1 MFKFIKKSLKYLII
15 AVGIT
20 ILFPT
25 VLYLFLQLPYVQT
38 FMVKR
43 IADHFSDELK
53 SSITVGK
60 INYKFFNK
68 LIINDLLIKDQNY
81 DTLLYSKEVSVVIKS
96 LNLKGNSFRLGS
108 VILIRPEISLVKDT
122 SGLMNISWYL
132 DRLKK
137 SNDTLRNAK
146 GSFSI
151 DKIDIRDASFSVVNR
166 GAAAS
171 KSKINFNDLDFSR
184 INGIIENIKSEE
196 DTISFYIYNLSF
208 REKSGFAIK
217 KMSSSVLLAKQQFTL
232 STTYLNCDSS
242 IINISKLTI
251 KADSADSFRNF
262 TEDIRLDLK
271 LEKSLL
277 STSELRY
284 FSAIPDEINESLWLS
299 GRIYGTISE
308 LRGRNIQM
316 SYRDYTSLDCDFDLS
331 GLPKIDNSFIY
342 IGVNSLSTNAKDLE
356 KIFIPGRGNIILPEI
371 LHNAGNISFDG
382 SFTGFTTDFV
392 TYGKFKTKN
401 GTIRT
406 DISFRPEESKRYRIK
421 GLITGS
427 DIDLGVLT
435 GKPELLGKLSIR
447 ANVDGFAYS
456 FKKFEANLTGEID
469 SIEINNYKYR
479 KIALNGLF
487 TDKTWDG
494 SINIADKNI
503 KLDLLGMFNFKNKL
517 PEFDFNMNLSE
528 ANLYNLNIDKQDT
541 SARLTILLTSNF
553 RGTNIDNLDG
563 EIRLLNSNYTK
574 YGNTLEMNDYS
585 LKTYIENNKPVLS
598 LRTDIADADIR
609 GYYNFAA
616 IGELVRTS
624 LESIMPSKFPPTA
637 KKKNLKKNNF
647 SFEIN
652 FKNTDRI
659 NKFFRTGI
667 LLADKSYLRGS
678 IFTDSIINISGNSA
692 SLSVMSNVIKD
703 FTFNA
708 TLSGS
713 ELSADIN
720 SSELSLIRQTDLN
733 GFSMSLKTKPD
744 NFIFTTGWDNKD
756 NDQNK
761 GIFIAR
767 GKIEKSSPTS
777 SNSKLFIS
785 IDSTDIITGGSRW
798 KISGSSVAVDSS
810 AIEFNKLYLTS
821 KERYYMID
829 GKVSANP
836 ADTLYFGFKGIEI
849 TPLNYLVGNQNVNDP
864 NRILYNFRGSASGK
878 ILLNN
883 VYNDLL
889 LESDLAINEFSVLNS
904 QFGTI
909 YIRSALNKNKKIID
923 IKASNNLS
931 GVKMLDIV
939 GFYDRDMRKLD
950 LNATATKL
958 PVDALNPL
966 LKIFASG
973 ISGSASGKVNF
984 TAQQGRI
991 ILKGALMAE
1000 NTTMKIDY
1008 LQTRFKMNDTIR
1020 FDKEG
1025 IKFNN
1030 IKLTDEKG
1038 STAVLTGTVYHKSFK
1053 DYTADLVVN
1062 IARPNECLVLNTKPK
1077 DNEMFYGTAYASGLT
1092 TIKARQGALSF
1103 DISARTGKNT
1113 KFYIPLTSGLSVSE
1127 YSFIS
1132 FVSADS
1138 LNQARI
1144 LKQKDSLNTSLF
1156 VSNPT
1161 IMDINFDLEVT
1172 PEAECQLIFD
1182 SRLGDV
1188 MKGRGSG
1195 DLNINLSPKG
1205 EFTIFGDYI
1214 IEEGEYLFTLGS
1226 IFNKNFT
1233 VENGGKIMFNGV
1245 MDNAELDMKAIYK
1258 LKTTLQPILGEEFTD
1273 RVDVQCQLNLTGKL
1287 FNPVVGLNIELPNA
1301 DEQTKAYV
1309 RNYISTEE
1317 ELSRQFLYLLVMNSF
1332 YTDPSKSNST
1342 NTSSSSGA
1350 GTSAMAVTTTE
1361 MLSNQLS
1368 NWLSQISNDV
1378 NIGFNWRP
1386 GTKDINSQDVEVA
1399 LSTQILNNKV
1409 VINGNFDYRGIGGA
1423 TDNPNQLTGDF
1434 DAEVKLTEKL
1444 RLKVFNRF
1452 NNEYSGK
1459 GPYTQG
1465 IGVFFKE
1472 DFDKFSDLFHKKVKS
1487 DMKKEKEIGITEKES
1502 TKTKK

>member
-1 MFKFIKKSLKYLII
+1 MFKFIKKSLKYFII
-15 AVGIT
+15 AAGIT
-20 ILFPT
+20 ILLPT
-25 VLYLFLQLPYVQT
+25 LLYLCLQFPNVQT

-53 SSITVGK
+53 SSITVGR

-81 DTLLYSKEVSVVIKS
+81 DTLIYSEEVSVIIKS
-96 LNLKGNSFRLGS
+96 LNLKINAVRLGS
-108 VILIRPEISLVKDT
+108 ISLIRPKISLVTDT
-122 SGLMNISWYL
+122 SGLMNLTWYL
-132 DRLKK
+132 NHFKK
-137 SNDTLRNAK
+137 SNDTIRKAK

-151 DKIDIRDASFSVVNR
+151 DRIDIRDASFSLVTR
-166 GAAAS
+166 GAAAG
-171 KSKINFNDLDFSR
+171 KSKVNFNDLDIGR
-184 INGIIENIKSEE
+184 INGIIENIKSE
-196 DTISFYIYNLSF
+196 DDITTFYIYNLSF
-208 REKSGFAIK
+208 REKSGFVMK
-217 KMSSSVLLAKQQFTL
+217 KMSSSVLLAKQQFTV
-232 STTYLNCDSS
+232 SSTYLFCDSS
-242 IINISKLTI
+242 IINISKLTL
-251 KADSADSFRNF
+251 KADSADSFKNF
-262 TEDIRLDLK
+262 AEEVKLDIS
-271 LEKSLL
+271 LEKSLIN
-277 STSELRY
+277 TSELKY
-284 FSAIPDEINESLWLS
+284 FSPIPDEINESLWLS

-308 LRGRNIQM
+308 LRGRNIHI
-316 SYRDYTSLDCDFDLS
+316 SYRDYTNLDCDFDLS
-331 GLPKIDNSFIY
+331 GLPEIDNAFIY
-342 IGVNSLSTNAKDLE
+342 IGVNSLTTNAKDLE
-356 KIFIPGRGNIILPEI
+356 KIYIPGRGYIALPEG

-392 TYGKFKTKN
+392 TYGKFRTKY
-401 GTIRT
+401 GSIRT
-406 DISFRPEESKRYRIK
+406 DISLRPEESKKYRIK

-435 GKPELLGKLSIR
+435 GESELLGKLSIR
-447 ANVDGFAYS
+447 ANVDGYAYS
-456 FKKFEANLTGEID
+456 LKKFEANLTGEID
-469 SIEINNYKYR
+469 SVEINNYKYR

-487 TDKTWDG
+487 TEHTWDG

-503 KLDLLGMFNFKNKL
+503 RLDLLGMFSFKNKL

-528 ANLYNLNIDKQDT
+528 ANLYNLKIDKQDT
-541 SARLTILLTSNF
+541 SAKLTILLTSNF

-574 YGNTLEMNDYS
+574 YGNNLEMNDYS
-585 LKTYIENNKPVLS
+585 LKTYNENNSPVLS
-598 LRTDIADADIR
+598 LRTDILDAEIR

-616 IGELVRTS
+616 IGELVRSS
-624 LESIMPSKFPPTA
+624 LEKIMPSQFPATA

-647 SFEIN
+647 SFDVN

-659 NKFFRTGI
+659 NNFFHTGV
-667 LLADKSYLRGS
+667 LLADKSYLKGS
-678 IFTDSIINISGNSA
+678 VYTDSIISISGSSA
-692 SLSVMSNVIKD
+692 TLSIMNNVLKD
-703 FTFNA
+703 FTFNS

-713 ELSADIN
+713 ELSAAIN
-720 SSELSLIRQTDLN
+720 SSVLSLIRQNDLK
-733 GFSMSLKTKPD
+733 GFSMSLNTTPD
-744 NFIFTTGWDNKD
+744 NFVFTTGWDNKD
-756 NDQNK
+756 KDQNK
-761 GIFIAR
+761 GNFIAR
-767 GKIEKSSPTS
+767 GRIEKSSPTIKY
-777 SNSKLFIS
+777 SKLLIS
-785 IDSTDIITGGSRW
+785 IDSSDIVTGGSIW
-798 KISGSSVAVDSS
+798 KIRSSSVAVDSN
-810 AIEFNKLYLTS
+810 AIDFNKLYLSS
-821 KERYYMID
+821 KDRYYMVD
-829 GKVSANP
+829 GTVSANP
-836 ADTLYFGFKGIEI
+836 DDTLYFGFKGIEI

-864 NRILYNFRGSASGK
+864 ARILYNFKGSASGK

-883 VYNDLL
+883 VYKDLL
-889 LESDLAINEFSVLNS
+889 LESDLRVDDFSVLNS

-909 YIRSALNKNKKIID
+909 YIGSALNKNKKIID
-923 IKASNNLS
+923 IKASNNLN
-931 GVKMLDIV
+931 GVKMLDIA
-939 GFYDRDMRKLD
+939 GFYDRDKKKLD
-950 LNATATKL
+950 LNATVTKM

-973 ISGSASGKVNF
+973 ISGYATGKANF
-984 TAQQGRI
+984 TAQQGKI

-1020 FDKEG
+1020 FDKDG

-1062 IARPNECLVLNTKPK
+1062 ISRPNECLVLNTKPK

-1092 TIKARQGALSF
+1092 TIKARPGALSF

-1144 LKQKDSLNTSLF
+1144 SKQRDSLNTLPF
-1156 VSNPT
+1156 VTNPT

-1195 DLNINLSPKG
+1195 DLNINLSKKG
-1205 EFTIFGDYI
+1205 EFTMLGDYI
-1214 IEEGEYLFTLGS
+1214 IEEGDYLFTLGS

-1233 VENGGKIMFNGV
+1233 VENGGRIMFNGV

-1342 NTSSSSGA
+1342 NTSSSAA

-1368 NWLSQISNDV
+1368 NWLSQINNDV

-1386 GTKDINSQDVEVA
+1386 GTKDINSQDVQLA
-1399 LSTQILNNKV
+1399 LSTQLLNNKV
-1409 VINGNFDYRGIGGA
+1409 VINGNFDYRGIGGTTQDA
-1423 TDNPNQLTGDF
+1423 NQLTGDF

-1452 NNEYSGK
+1452 NNTYSGK

-1472 DFDKFSDLFHKKVKS
+1472 DFDNFSDLFNRKLKS
-1487 DMKKEKEIGITEKES
+1487 DMKKEKKTGITKGDT
-1502 TKTKK
+1502 TKTK